1 MGNASVEDDA
11 MKSILGMT
19 ALAALMM
26 GAAVAT
32 VQADQVNGLWPREGA
47 QLLLAEG
54 GSDRLADF
62 FLRRESLVE
71 NRSGQDS
78 GERFAQMV
86 EEQPTAAGPEREQQT
101 QRIEKSEP
109 GILRDRALYGPH

>member
-1 MGNASVEDDA
+1 

-19 ALAALMM
+19 ALVALMM
-26 GAAVAT
+26 GATVAT
-32 VQADQVNGLWPREGA
+32 VQADEVNGLWPRDGA

-54 GSDRLADF
+54 GSDWLADF
-62 FLRRESLVE
+62 VLRRESLAKS
-71 NRSGQDS
+71 RSGQDS

-109 GILRDRALYGPH
+109 GILKDRALYGPH